1 MAMPDE
7 SSETS
12 GQAGIS
18 RRTFL
23 RIGGAAVGSLLVACG
38 GAAPATPAAEAPAAS
53 TAAAAAATAAPAA
66 ATAAAP
72 AAATAVVPA
81 VNTGAKQT
89 VRYLSWWFE
98 EGNRGKTWNAFIK
111 EFNDSHKDIEIKA
124 ENIPFDAYTTKTIVA
139 AQSGKLDGDILQATP
154 ELAPRLIKADL
165 LFPLDDV
172 LVRNNI
178 TDLSSAH
185 DAMRKDGHLYG
196 LDMVTVAFGILYN
209 KKRYDDAKITPAKT
223 PEEWVE
229 VSKALT
235 NRDKQQYGLWANHLV
250 NEASDFWFQLEEWAM
265 PYGGLWAKGKTPL
278 LTSDPIIKGLKLF
291 KQMYDVA
298 FPQGADGATGQRLF
312 GTGAIAQGLYVSA
325 AVGGL
330 KPLFPDLYPQLRS
343 APIPWASN
351 TSIARI
357 HPMMINKASDV
368 KDAALEFVTYM
379 YKPDNYRR
387 MVEGCEDVI
396 FSMPSA
402 ADPAYRE
409 KLQWL
414 KPGYDGVKYVTP
426 FDVVGDFIYN
436 FQEFGQI
443 VITNFANVLNAGKS
457 VEDAMAQAQKEAEAL
472 AARIK

>member
-1 MAMPDE
+1 MQM
-7 SSETS
+7 SSNDSAKQNQGLARMT
-12 GQAGIS
+12 
-18 RRTFL
+18 RRDFL
-23 RIGGAAVGSLLVACG
+23 RVGGAVAFSSILAACG
-38 GAAPATPAAEAPAAS
+38 GGAPATPGGAAATGAAAPAAS
-53 TAAAAAATAAPAA
+53 TGT
-66 ATAAAP
+66 
-72 AAATAVVPA
+72 
-81 VNTGAKQT
+81 KQT

-111 EFNDSHKDIEIKA
+111 EFNDSQKDIDVKP

-154 ELAPRLIKADL
+154 ELAPRLIKGDL
-165 LFPLDDV
+165 LYPLDDV
-172 LVRNNI
+172 LTRNNI

-185 DAMRKDGHLYG
+185 DAMRKDGHIYG

-250 NEASDFWFQLEEWAM
+250 SEASDFWFQLEEWAM
-265 PYGGLWAKGKTPL
+265 PYDGVWAKGKTPL

-312 GTGAIAQGLYVSA
+312 GTGATAQGLFVSA

-351 TSIARI
+351 KSIARI
-357 HPMMINKASDV
+357 HPMMINKASNV
-368 KDAALEFVTYM
+368 KDAAMEFVTYM

-396 FSMPSA
+396 FAQPSA
-402 ADPAYRE
+402 ARKEYLD
-409 KLQWL
+409 KLEWL
-414 KPGYDGVKYVTP
+414 KPGYSGVTYVTP
-426 FDVVGDFIYN
+426 FDVVGDFVYN

-443 VITNFANVLNAGKS
+443 VITNFAKVLNAGMS
-457 VEDAMAQAQKEAEAL
+457 VEDAMAGAQKEAEAL
-472 AARIK
+472 AQRIK

>member
-1 MAMPDE
+1 MSSNDSTDQNDRPARMA
-7 SSETS
+7 
-12 GQAGIS
+12 
-18 RRTFL
+18 RRDFL
-23 RIGGAAVGSLLVACG
+23 RIGGAATLSTVLAACG
-38 GAAPATPAAEAPAAS
+38 GGTSTAPSGGAAPAAS
-53 TAAAAAATAAPAA
+53 TAA
-66 ATAAAP
+66 
-72 AAATAVVPA
+72 PA
-81 VNTGAKQT
+81 VATGAKQT

-98 EGNRGKTWNAFIK
+98 EGKRGETWNAFIK
-111 EFNDSHKDIEIKA
+111 EFNDSQPDIEIKA
-124 ENIPFDAYTTKTIVA
+124 ENIPFDAYTTKTIVG

-154 ELAPRLIKADL
+154 ELAPRLIRADL
-165 LFPLDDV
+165 LAPLDDV
-172 LVRNNI
+172 LTRNNI

-185 DAMRKDGHLYG
+185 DAMRKDGKLYG

-209 KKRYDDAKITPAKT
+209 QARYDEAKITPAKT

-235 NRDKQQYGLWANHLV
+235 NRDNQQYGLWANHLV
-250 NEASDFWFQLEEWAM
+250 SEASDFWFQLEEWAM
-265 PYGGLWAKGKTPL
+265 PYDGVWAEGKTPL
-278 LTSDPIIKGLKLF
+278 LTSEPIIKGLTLF

-312 GTGAIAQGLYVSA
+312 GTGAVAQGLYVSA

-330 KPLFPDLYPQLRS
+330 KPLFPELYPQLRS

-351 TSIARI
+351 KSIARI
-357 HPMMINKASDV
+357 HPMMINAASPV

-396 FSMPSA
+396 FAQPSA
-402 ADPAYRE
+402 ARKEYLDTMG
-409 KLQWL
+409 WL
-414 KPGYDGVKYVTP
+414 KPGYDGVTYVTP
-426 FDVVGDFIYN
+426 YDIVGDFVYN

-457 VEDAMAQAQKEAEAL
+457 VEDAMAEAQKQAEAL
-472 AARIK
+472 AERIT